1 VEYSSEVN
9 WHQDVWDE
17 INNAIKMEMGKVRIA
32 QKVFSTMTFEK
43 DDCPTEVPNDVINFL
58 DPDGFSIKEGSTKP
72 FVEIYHEFPLTHTQV
87 CKEPQLKTCKTLS
100 RMAAKTLALAED
112 TIFFQGNRGRL
123 PGNVLAAQ
131 RESTANGLLG
141 EASPQ
146 DANNEDSNKVT
157 IPIQV
162 ARLQNSLTGALWGE
176 NTASAIAKGIS
187 LLTSKGQAK
196 DYALFLPTDVH
207 ADIYV
212 PSSPA
217 SPVTPAD
224 RIIPM
229 VEGGLYTT
237 GTLSVSPLQG
247 LLVALAGDPTML
259 YVGREAAIEFVRKE
273 GSKYFF
279 RVVERVQYVAR
290 DPRALV
296 LLNFEQEVVP
306 Q

>member
-1 VEYSSEVN
+1 MEYSSEVK
-9 WHQDVWDE
+9 WPQAVWDE
-17 INNAIKMEMGKVRIA
+17 INNAIKTEMGKVRIA
-32 QKVFSTMTFEK
+32 QKAFSTMPFEK
-43 DDCPTEVPNDVINFL
+43 DYCPTEVPNDVINFL
-58 DPDGFSIKEGSTKP
+58 DPDGLSIKEGSTKP
-72 FVEIYHEFPLTHTQV
+72 FVELYSEFPLTHAQV
-87 CKEPQLKTCKTLS
+87 CKEPQLRTCKTLA
-100 RMAAKTLALAED
+100 RMAAKALALAED
-112 TIFFQGNRGRL
+112 TIFFQGNRGQL
-123 PGNVLAAQ
+123 PGGVLAVQ

-141 EASPQ
+141 ESSPE
-146 DANNEDSNKVT
+146 DANNDDSNKVT
-157 IPIQV
+157 TPIRV

-176 NTASAIAKGIS
+176 NTASAIAKSIS

-196 DYALFLPTDVH
+196 DYALFLPTTVYS
-207 ADIYV
+207 DIYV

-224 RIIPM
+224 RILPM
-229 VEGGLYTT
+229 VEGGLFTT
-237 GTLSVSPLQG
+237 GTLPTSPLQG

-279 RVVERVQYVAR
+279 RVVERIQYVAR

-296 LLNFEQEVVP
+296 LLNFEPEVLP